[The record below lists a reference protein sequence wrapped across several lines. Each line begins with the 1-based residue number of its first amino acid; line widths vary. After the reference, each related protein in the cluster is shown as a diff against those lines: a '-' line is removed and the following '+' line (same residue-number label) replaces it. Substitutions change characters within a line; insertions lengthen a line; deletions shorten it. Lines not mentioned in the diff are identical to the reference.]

1 MAMLRF
7 LALGVFLCVTSACLA
22 DDYKPAICTSAVEYR
37 GRPLHAPVAAAAY
50 AKAAGELSGKLDA
63 GLTKQFDAF
72 VDEVLK
78 KTSTP
83 AMTAA
88 VGIPGQGLWSTS
100 RGLALVEPPTP
111 LADRSYFH
119 WASAGKA
126 FTATVVMQ
134 LIAEQ
139 KLGYETPIARWFPK
153 FPNAGVITI
162 DHLLTHTS
170 GIFSFNSDLK
180 FREALGYHPPDK
192 LIAIAARHGSEF
204 CPGELW
210 HYSNTGYVLL
220 ARIAEEIEGQP
231 LHVLITKR
239 ILAPLKLTETVA
251 LAPRQQLAGLANG
264 HVDRQRDPSFEPTTP
279 FGAGNIASSAGD
291 MLRFWQ
297 AILTG
302 KLLPPAQ
309 VEQAFARLYPMF
321 DSPEFYGRGVMLYE
335 FEDRQKQKIVWLGH
349 SGGTPG
355 IKTVM
360 AFDIEGGLYLAVA
373 LNGNFSAEASANKL
387 RTIVLEHRA
396 AAAKR

>member
-1 MAMLRF
+1 MPRF
-7 LALGVFLCVTSACLA
+7 VALGLLLCASSTILA
-22 DDYKPAICTSAVEYR
+22 DDYKPAICSSAVEYR
-37 GRPLHAPVAAAAY
+37 GSPLHAPVAAAAF
-50 AKAAGELSGKLDA
+50 AKAPGDLSGKLDDV
-63 GLTKQFDAF
+63 LTKQFDAF
-72 VDEVLK
+72 VDEVLNK
-78 KTSTP
+78 SLTP
-83 AMTAA
+83 AITAA

-100 RGLALVEPPTP
+100 RGLALVDPPTP

-119 WASAGKA
+119 WASVGKA

-139 KLGYETPIARWFPK
+139 KLSYDTPIAKWLPK
-153 FPNAGVITI
+153 FPNAGVITV

-220 ARIAEEIEGQP
+220 ARIAEEIEGHP
-231 LHVLITKR
+231 LHVLIGKR
-239 ILAPLKLTETVA
+239 ILEPLRLTETVA
-251 LAPRQQLAGLANG
+251 LAPRQQLAGLATG
-264 HVDRQRDPSFEPTTP
+264 HVDRKRDPSFEPTTP

-291 MLRFWQ
+291 MIRFWQ
-297 AILTG
+297 AFLTG
-302 KLLPPAQ
+302 KLLPPSQ

-321 DSPEFYGRGVMLYE
+321 GSPEFYGRGVMLYE
-335 FEDRQKQKIVWLGH
+335 FEDRQKQKVVWLGH

-360 AFDIEGGLYLAVA
+360 AFDVDAGIFLAVA
-373 LNGNFSAEASANKL
+373 LNGNFTAEASANKL

-396 AAAKR
+396 TAAKR